1 MIVEDLLAEFDLEM
15 ANTRKML
22 ERVPVDKF
30 AWAPHEK
37 SLSLGALANH
47 LVAMPCLA
55 TATIK
60 GSAKRMPD
68 ANSLPTL
75 LEAFYT
81 NLASAREAP
90 ARSADDH
97 LTATIPAIGTTRL
110 AVLRTRVMSHMI
122 HHRGHLSVYLR
133 LLDTSVPG
141 MYGPSADETAQSA

>member
-1 MIVEDLLAEFDLEM
+1 MSGDRDNQGFREEDARCQFTAHPVGAFD
-15 ANTRKML
+15 
-22 ERVPVDKF
+22 
-30 AWAPHEK
+30 
-37 SLSLGALANH
+37 
-47 LVAMPCLA
+47 
-55 TATIK
+55 
-60 GSAKRMPD
+60 
-68 ANSLPTL
+68 
-75 LEAFYT
+75 T

-97 LTATIPAIGTTRL
+97 LTATIPAIGMTRL